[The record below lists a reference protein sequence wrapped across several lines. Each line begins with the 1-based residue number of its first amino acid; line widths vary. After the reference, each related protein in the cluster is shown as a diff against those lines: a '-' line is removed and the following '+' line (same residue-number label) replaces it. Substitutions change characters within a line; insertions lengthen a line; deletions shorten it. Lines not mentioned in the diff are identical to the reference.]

1 LQNVHFEGK
10 TSLLILTFDLL
21 KFLIFNFK
29 KNKTNSKKQFLNKCL
44 QMTGLFKC
52 KANGHSGNANYEYIS
67 YERSTTSEQ
76 TMSQLFTSSDFNN
89 PATSTM
95 IESDTQMNTQSTS
108 FASNEISIERHIIEN
123 YPILDS
129 EEQATYCYYDN
140 PLEVTRKNRSSNSQS
155 FCNNTLARLNNSTE
169 CETIVHNTSP
179 LSELKAYDC
188 SCEFLNS
195 TEINTIRQ
203 VHPYVNNIKQISQPC
218 NQIEYQQLSFNNS
231 LNSNST
237 ESSSFNSPVSCS
249 TSLFHKS
256 DIVAPNSTEL
266 EHLTAEEEDEE
277 DDFNYICS
285 QNYVAT
291 FVDDISVQ
299 FADTV
304 KILKD
309 NNDEWLYVQVSDD
322 GRTGFI
328 PRSIVVDFKQ
338 FISQLKRNS
347 NLKDLLSQY

>member
-1 LQNVHFEGK
+1 
-10 TSLLILTFDLL
+10 
-21 KFLIFNFK
+21 
-29 KNKTNSKKQFLNKCL
+29 
-44 QMTGLFKC
+44 MTGLFKC
-52 KANGHSGNANYEYIS
+52 KANAHSGNANYEYIS
-67 YERSTTSEQ
+67 YERSSTDEQ
-76 TMSQLFTSSDFNN
+76 TMSQLFTSSVNN

-95 IESDTQMNTQSTS
+95 IESDVPMNTQSTS
-108 FASNEISIERHIIEN
+108 FDSNEISIERHIIEN

-129 EEQATYCYYDN
+129 EEQQTYNCYDN
-140 PLEVTRKNRSSNSQS
+140 PLEVTRKNRSSNSLS
-155 FCNNTLARLNNSTE
+155 FGNNTCGRLNNSDE

-179 LSELKAYDC
+179 LSELKTYEC

-195 TEINTIRQ
+195 TEINTMRQ

-218 NQIEYQQLSFNNS
+218 RQIEYQSFNNS

-237 ESSSFNSPVSCS
+237 ESSSFSSPVSCS
-249 TSLFHKS
+249 TSLFHNKS
-256 DIVAPNSTEL
+256 DDVAPNSTEL
-266 EHLTAEEEDEE
+266 EHLTAAEEDD
-277 DDFNYICS
+277 DDFNYICA

-338 FISQLKRNS
+338 FISQLKRNN
-347 NLKDLLSQY
+347 NLKELLSQY